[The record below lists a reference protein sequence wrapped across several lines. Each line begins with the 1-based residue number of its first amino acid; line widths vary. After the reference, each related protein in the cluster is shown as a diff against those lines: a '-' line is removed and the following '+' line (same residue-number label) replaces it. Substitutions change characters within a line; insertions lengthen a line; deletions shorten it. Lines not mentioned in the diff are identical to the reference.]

1 MKDFN
6 FFKPYLS
13 TLKKE
18 EKKGPE
24 VFFVTGIVL
33 AVTLAVIAVGL
44 STVMFMQTE
53 KLKNEIETLDRE
65 IKDERV
71 KEALEAIAV
80 LEDEVR
86 TIEAEKLFVDSLDA
100 KFTNMSKVNG
110 SFMDFV
116 ANEVVENLYLT
127 LVAIRD
133 TTVEIEGISLNRM
146 GIAQFEYD
154 LRKNGDFVNILVENI
169 EKRDDGEGY
178 TFRMTLQVKEDGA
191 VENQ

>member
-53 KLKNEIETLDRE
+53 KLKNEIEILDRE

>member
-1 MKDFN
+1 MKEFN

-13 TLKKE
+13 SVKKE
-18 EKKGPE
+18 DKKGPE

-33 AVTLAVIAVGL
+33 LAAVLVLSVGAG
-44 STVMFMQTE
+44 VYMVRQTDS
-53 KLKNEIETLDRE
+53 LKKKI
-65 IKDERV
+65 
-71 KEALEAIAV
+71 EALEKEVNDPSIQAELAELAI

-86 TIEAEKLFVDSLDA
+86 TIEAEKLFVDSLDTQ
-100 KFTNMSKVNG
+100 FDNMSKVNG

-127 LVAIRD
+127 SVVIKD
-133 TTVEIEGISLNRM
+133 TKVEIEGTALNRM

-154 LRKNGDFVNILVENI
+154 LRKNGDFVNILVEAI
-169 EKRDDGEGY
+169 EKQEETEGY
-178 TFRMTLQVKEDGA
+178 EFRMSLEVKEDGA